1 MKKHII
7 TISVLVLVSFMLVI
21 GAGTENS
28 DTKYRASVLMEVGTG
43 MVLAEHNSCERV
55 NAGYLSKLMS
65 LLLIAEDI
73 ETGKYS
79 TSDVLTASDSVKG
92 TKGAVVWLEPGDS
105 MTVDELLK
113 SVIVGNANDAL
124 TVLAEK
130 SERSAEEFV
139 KRMNSEA
146 FDLGLRDTAFYSP
159 YGYHDDREYTT
170 AHDIAVICTKLAG
183 YDFLAPYF
191 STWRDFVGEGRTE
204 LVNENKLSRTYDQ
217 HIGFKA
223 VHSDYTGYC
232 IAEGG
237 DNGKGMR
244 CVAVVLGAED
254 ADTMYDTAKLLLKK
268 GYTEYK
274 VTSTMFP
281 EEMVK
286 PLQIRNGEESAV
298 ELMISSQN
306 SLAVPKGT
314 AHLDTVVV
322 IPEYLQAPVKRGQQ
336 VGTAAFYNGSSL
348 VCEIPLIVKSDVKRL
363 SFGYVLKNM
372 LLKMIKKH
380 C

>member
-1 MKKHII
+1 MKNKFVIL
-7 TISVLVLVSFMLVI
+7 SVLVLASFMLVI
-21 GAGTENS
+21 GAGIDDDGE
-28 DTKYRASVLMEVGTG
+28 KCRASVLMEIRTG
-43 MVLAEHNSCERV
+43 MVLDENNGNMRL

-65 LLLIAEDI
+65 VLLIAEDI

-79 TSDVLTASDSVKG
+79 TSDVLTASGSVTG
-92 TKGAVVWLEPGDS
+92 TKGAVVWLEEGDT

-124 TVLAEK
+124 TVLVEK
-130 SERSAEEFV
+130 SEQSVEKFV
-139 KRMNSEA
+139 QRMNSEA

-159 YGYHDDREYTT
+159 YGYHDEREYTT

-183 YDFLAPYF
+183 YGFLTPYF

-223 VHSDYTGYC
+223 VHSDFTGYC

-244 CVAVVLGAED
+244 CVAVVLGAGDE
-254 ADTMYDTAKLLLKK
+254 DTMYDTAKLLLKK

-274 VTSTMFP
+274 VTATMFP
-281 EEMVK
+281 EEMMR
-286 PLQIRNGEESAV
+286 PLQIRNGEETAV
-298 ELMISSQN
+298 ELMISSQ
-306 SLAVPKGT
+306 SVLAVPKGISS
-314 AHLDTVVV
+314 LDTVVV
-322 IPEYLQAPVKRGQQ
+322 LPEYVQAPVRRGQR
-336 VGTAAFYNGSSL
+336 VGSAAFYNGSTL
-348 VCEIPLIVKSDVKRL
+348 ICETSVIVKSDVKRL
-363 SFGYVLKNM
+363 SLGYVLKNM
-372 LLKMIKKH
+372 LLKMIKKQ